1 MKNPKW
7 TTALFLL
14 LAADSAITVYIGAEA
29 SGLTLWVMGALRI
42 DLATAMVL
50 RLIYALPLLY
60 IVDRYYN
67 PKIVILAYVV
77 LYFFGSASVILFGM
91 L

>member
-29 SGLTLWVMGALRI
+29 SDLTLWVMGALRI

-60 IVDRYYN
+60 IVDRHYN

-77 LYFFGSASVILFGM
+77 LYLLGSASVILFGM